1 MKCFAALVVAAAA
14 TLTASAPAF
23 AEPPAPAA
31 APDIDVADV
40 RAHLDKLQTIATDN
54 GGNRAAGE
62 PGYAASADYIAQTLE
77 AAGFTITRQ
86 QCTSCPGR
94 DDNIIADWPGGD
106 EAQTIMLGGHLDS
119 VDAGPGIND
128 NGSGSAAL
136 LETALTLS
144 EQKPQLAKHVRF
156 AWWASEESG
165 LVGSSFYV
173 EQQSQEQLDSISA
186 YLNFDMIAS
195 PNAGYFVY
203 DDDPAIEKVFT
214 DYFASLSIT
223 TAPETEG
230 DGRSDHAPFAEA
242 GVAVGGLFTG
252 AEAEMTAEQA
262 EQWGGQAGE
271 AFDACYHSACD
282 TTENLNETALDR
294 NSDAIAN
301 ALWTLAA

>member
-1 MKCFAALVVAAAA
+1 MKRALALVVAAAA

-31 APDIDVADV
+31 APDISVADV
-40 RAHLDKLQTIATDN
+40 RAHLDKLQAIATDN

-86 QCTSCPGR
+86 QCTSCPGQ

-144 EQKPQLAKHVRF
+144 EQKPQLTKHVRF
-156 AWWASEESG
+156 AWWTAEESG

-195 PNAGYFVY
+195 PNPGYFVY
-203 DDDPAIEKVFT
+203 DDDPALEKVFT
-214 DYFASLSIT
+214 DYFTGLSVP

-230 DGRSDHAPFAEA
+230 DGRSDHAPFADA

-252 AEAEMTAEQA
+252 AEAEMTADQA
-262 EQWGGQAGE
+262 EQWGGKAGE

-282 TTENLNETALDR
+282 TTANLDETALDR